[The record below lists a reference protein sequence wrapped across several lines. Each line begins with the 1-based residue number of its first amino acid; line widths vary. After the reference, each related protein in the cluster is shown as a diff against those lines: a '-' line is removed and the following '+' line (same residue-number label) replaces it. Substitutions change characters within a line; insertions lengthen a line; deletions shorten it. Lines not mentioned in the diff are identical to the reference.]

1 MADDLKKY
9 WDARRK
15 AAEQA
20 PHYRPAHETQG
31 VRMLDFGSQPNGPAP
46 RQGRDADVS
55 HALQNRLQQRMM
67 QQQMGGA
74 GAPVADLQEG
84 FPYYTAVENSFG
96 GTVPLIRTAG
106 IIKGPTSRNVQI
118 TGTVSGYLIDNMGA
132 VDMAR
137 IKEHPERMVNLVE
150 VSVPF
155 MGKFLV
161 PKEAVMRRD
170 AGPLG
175 DGRSILKG

>member
-1 MADDLKKY
+1 MSDDLKKY
-9 WDARRK
+9 WDARRR

-20 PHYRPAHETQG
+20 PHFRPAHETQG
-31 VRMLDFGSQPNGPAP
+31 VRMPDFGTVPNGPAP
-46 RQGRDADVS
+46 RGDADVS
-55 HALQNRLQQRMM
+55 HMLQNRLQQRMM

-84 FPYYTAVENSFG
+84 LPYYTAVENSFG

-106 IIKGPTSRNVQI
+106 VIRGPTSRGVQI
-118 TGTVSGYLIDNMGA
+118 TGAVSGYLIDNMPS

-137 IKEHPERMVNLVE
+137 IKEHPERMVTLIE

-161 PKEAVMRRD
+161 PKEAVQRRD

-175 DGRSILKG
+175 DGRTILKG